1 MEAAVIVGCGRCGTK
16 NRVPE
21 KRQHEGPR
29 CGKCGEIIDL
39 AAQVVP
45 IELGDHDLQSFLA
58 GSRLPVMV
66 DFYSPDCGPCRALAP
81 VIETMARRFFRKVVV
96 AKINTRHH
104 PNSAGRYGITGV
116 PTLLFFR
123 HGKVLDQVV
132 GAPPETLLAEKLG
145 RLAAGVQSGR

>member
-96 AKINTRHH
+96 AKINTRRHSH
-104 PNSAGRYGITGV
+104 SAGRYGITGV

-123 HGKVLDQVV
+123 DGKVFDRMV
-132 GAPPETLLAEKLG
+132 GAPPEPLLAEKFG